1 MRLGSTVLDL
11 TRRVAVMAIVNR
23 TPDSFYDRG
32 ATWSLGAAL
41 DHAAGLVEAGAD
53 IVDVGG
59 VKAGPGA
66 FVSVG
71 EELDRVVP
79 FVEAFV
85 ARHDTPVSVDTW
97 HAEVARAAV
106 SAGATLIND
115 VTGLHEPEIADVV
128 ADHPAVG
135 LVLTFHGAAP
145 RSRPWRPDFDP
156 DVVTAA
162 RQRCAD
168 LVRVA
173 VDRGVAPDQ
182 LMVDPGYD
190 MGKTTMQSL
199 ALLRHLDEVAALGH
213 PVLVALSNKDF
224 VGEAVD
230 LAPDRRG
237 TASLAAAVL
246 AVERGARIVRV
257 HDAVAAVPAMR
268 MVEVTLAWR
277 APATLLRGL
286 D

>member
-1 MRLGSTVLDL
+1 MRLGSADLDL

-32 ATWSLGAAL
+32 ATWGLDAAL
-41 DHAAGLVEAGAD
+41 DHAARQVGAGAD
-53 IVDVGG
+53 LIDVGG
-59 VKAGPGA
+59 VRAGPGTS
-66 FVSVG
+66 VGVG
-71 EELDRVVP
+71 EELERVVP

-97 HAEVARAAV
+97 RAEVARAAV
-106 SAGATLIND
+106 AAGATLVND
-115 VTGLHEPEIADVV
+115 VTGLREPEVADVV
-128 ADHPAVG
+128 AGHPDVG
-135 LVLTFHGAAP
+135 LVLAFHGGAP

-162 RQRCAD
+162 RQRC
-168 LVRVA
+168 VA
-173 VDRGVAPDQ
+173 LIDTAVGRGVAPDQ
-182 LMVDPGYD
+182 LIVDPGHD

-199 ALLRHLDEVAALGH
+199 ALLRHLDDLAALGH

-224 VGEAVD
+224 IGEAVG
-230 LAPDRRG
+230 LPLDRRG
-237 TASLAAAVL
+237 SASLAAAVL

-268 MVEVTLAWR
+268 MVEVTLGWR